1 MPSRRQERVARVR
14 KESVSDTIANRLS
27 DPRIDGLVSVTEVD
41 VSPDLARATVHVG
54 VIGDEFTPDEVIDA
68 LERSEPF
75 LHREMARELRMR
87 RVPRLRFRYDDSAEE
102 ADRLT
107 GLMREIATD
116 EGRPLTRPTD
126 GQRPS
131 PRQGA

>member
-1 MPSRRQERVARVR
+1 MLTDAIIS
-14 KESVSDTIANRLS
+14 IAQ
-27 DPRIDGLVSVTEVD
+27 VD

-54 VIGDEFTPDEVIDA
+54 VIGDEFTPDEVLDA

-131 PRQGA
+131 PGQGA

>member
-1 MPSRRQERVARVR
+1 MLADVIRQRVKHPVLTHAII
-14 KESVSDTIANRLS
+14 SIAQVN
-27 DPRIDGLVSVTEVD
+27 

-54 VIGDEFTPDEVIDA
+54 VIGDEFEPDEVLEA

-75 LHREMARELRMR
+75 LHREMVRELHLR

-107 GLMREIATD
+107 ALMRGVAAD
-116 EGRPLTRPTD
+116 EGRPISRPTTASPSD
-126 GQRPS
+126 GV
-131 PRQGA
+131 